1 MCCDDDAVLDLPP
14 AVIEALARYRRMRE
28 EQGFGWGEEQIPELF
43 RWARFA
49 RLGPV
54 FAELSAGG
62 DWAGAVR
69 AAVGERVPAGIVLVA
84 VGPGG
89 RLTARTGPPR
99 PVIPGNSPGVKA
111 LMTDRASATAWQL
124 CSRSLRS

>member
-1 MCCDDDAVLDLPP
+1 MCCDDEVVLDLPP
-14 AVIEALARYRRMRE
+14 AVIEALARYRRMRA

-62 DWAGAVR
+62 GWAGAGGGAGAPPAPAAR
-69 AAVGERVPAGIVLVA
+69 APAGLGLPSPPPA
-84 VGPGG
+84 
-89 RLTARTGPPR
+89 ARPSPPPAPPR
-99 PVIPGNSPGVKA
+99 PVIAGSPVQV
-111 LMTDRASATAWQL
+111 DV
-124 CSRSLRS
+124 